1 MKNEKI
7 LHGLG
12 KISDDLIAD
21 ARIGVPEK
29 KSTPK
34 WVRWVAMAA
43 CLCLL
48 ITAGTLIVP
57 LFDGEPSDST
67 LSRNPL
73 VISVY
78 ACNEDDTIV
87 ATALKV
93 GEKVKMYPK
102 ASTQL
107 ENFDGYAINLTLFDA
122 KYVYLR
128 CVDKNWNTL
137 LFPTDEIYADTKLEY
152 HWAATEGNDIWMVHL
167 DSEGKVI
174 PPEADNLLTPKLKGS
189 DFIWRPNDK
198 DMNRAIIGVYDEEYD
213 LLAAYYLEITE
224 ENGDYYAEV
233 VKTDNEIPPR

>member
-7 LHGLG
+7 LTAIG

-21 ARIGVPEK
+21 AKICTPV
-29 KSTPK
+29 KSRHSK
-34 WVRWVAMAA
+34 WVKWVAMAA

-48 ITAGTLIVP
+48 ITGGSVIGN
-57 LFDGEPSDST
+57 LFGGKENVNF
-67 LSRNPL
+67 NPL

-78 ACNEDDTIV
+78 AQSEDGTIV
-87 ATALKV
+87 PTALNLR
-93 GEKVKMYPK
+93 EKVKMHP
-102 ASTQL
+102 ASSTQL
-107 ENFDGYAINLTLFDA
+107 EDFDGYAINLTLFDA

-152 HWAATEGNDIWMVHL
+152 HWAATEGDDIWIVHL

-189 DFIWRPNDK
+189 NFIWRPNDK
-198 DMNRAIIGVYDEEYD
+198 DMNRAIIGVFDEDYE
-213 LLAAYYLEITE
+213 LLTVYYLEITE

-233 VKTDNEIPPR
+233 VKIDDEIPPSVS